1 MLVKS
6 CDVPYLYGTF
16 YSTPAFTV
24 QFLVRTRPL
33 YFLRM
38 NNGSFEPSDGL
49 FKSIKQHWYN
59 TYSYGRDVKELIPEY
74 FI

>member
-1 MLVKS
+1 
-6 CDVPYLYGTF
+6 
-16 YSTPAFTV
+16 
-24 QFLVRTRPL
+24 
-33 YFLRM
+33 M